1 MRNLEWTENLLNSVN
16 KGTTVVI
23 LYVNTVFRQAIFHIR
38 CKRKLLH
45 YCLDQSL
52 SGEWLPQWRLNNHAS
67 EQVSWDL
74 LSDVGL
80 LKAHS
85 ECLLIVESAVAI
97 EASEEVSLKLS
108 LIYRYQMVFF

>member
-23 LYVNTVFRQAIFHIR
+23 LYVNAVFLEAIFYIR
-38 CKRKLLH
+38 CKRH

-52 SGEWLPQWRLNNHAS
+52 CGEWLPHAS

-85 ECLLIVESAVAI
+85 ECLLMVESAVAI
-97 EASEEVSLKLS
+97 KASEVVSLKLS
-108 LIYRYQMVFF
+108 LIYAYQMVFF

>member
-1 MRNLEWTENLLNSVN
+1 MRGSYLHL

-23 LYVNTVFRQAIFHIR
+23 LYVNTVFREAIFYIR
-38 CKRKLLH
+38 CQRKLLH
-45 YCLDQSL
+45 YCLDHSL
-52 SGEWLPQWRLNNHAS
+52 CRESLPQWRLNNHAS
-67 EQVSWDL
+67 EQVSCDL

-97 EASEEVSLKLS
+97 KASEAVSLKLS
-108 LIYRYQMVFF
+108 LIYA